1 MIRPA
6 RIEDAEALAAL
17 QVRAWH
23 AAYDPYVAPA
33 SIDAAAVDRVARWRE
48 ILGADGGGATLVDA
62 GEDGAIAGLASV
74 GPGRHEA
81 DPPGAGELR
90 ALYVEPGLVG
100 TGRGQALLR
109 TGEGWLAERFAD
121 AFLWVL
127 EPNAGAR
134 RFYERH
140 DWREDDEPYDR
151 DRWGWAPS
159 IRYRKALR

>member
-1 MIRPA
+1 VIRPA
-6 RIEDAEALAAL
+6 RIDDAEVLAAL

-23 AAYDPYVAPA
+23 AAYDAYVAPE
-33 SIDAAAVDRVARWRE
+33 SIDAAAEDRVARWRE
-48 ILGADGGGATLVDA
+48 ILGADGDGATFVDDR
-62 GEDGAIAGLASV
+62 DGGGLTGFVSV

-81 DPPGAGELR
+81 DPSGAGELR

-100 TGRGQALLR
+100 TGRGRALLV

-127 EPNAGAR
+127 EPNTGAR

-140 DWREDDEPYDR
+140 GWREDAEPYDR
-151 DRWGWAPS
+151 DRWGWSPS
-159 IRYRKALR
+159 VRYRKALR